1 MAKNLVIVESPA
13 KAKTIEGYLGKDFT
27 VKASMGH
34 IRDLAKGNDAIDVHN
49 NFLPHY
55 IVSEGKEQVVQELK
69 KLVKQSDII
78 WLATDEDR
86 EGEAIAW
93 HLYEELNLSSKV
105 TKRFVY
111 HEVTKSAILKAI
123 EKPREIDNN
132 LVNAQQAR
140 RILDR
145 LVGFELS
152 PVLWRKVRPSLSA
165 GRVQSVAVRLIVER
179 EREIIDFSSSSAFKV
194 SGIFLP
200 EQDNAKSFT
209 AELPKRLETQQQAES
224 FLVSCKN
231 ANFTVH
237 SIETKPGK
245 KSPAPP
251 FTTSTLQQEASRKLG
266 LSIDRTM
273 RIAQQLYEAGHITY
287 MRTDSVNL
295 SESAISLAMN
305 EISNEYGNSY
315 ALARHY
321 TNKSSNAQEAHEA
334 IRPTDFHKHSI
345 DSGKDEQ
352 RLYELIW
359 KRAIA
364 SQMAD
369 AQLEK
374 TTASILISTN
384 NEFLVAMGEVIRF
397 EGFLKV
403 YTESHDD
410 DQEQEDS
417 KRLPAMNKGDILTNE
432 YLQAIQRF
440 QKPAPRYT
448 EASLVKKLEELGIG
462 RPSTYAPTISTIQK
476 RDYVVKENRDGK
488 KRDFTTLML
497 KENILSAEIKSENFG
512 AEKSKLFPTDIGMV
526 VNDFLVEHFGN
537 IIDFNFTA
545 SVEEQF
551 DEIARGECEWTSML
565 EGFYKP
571 FHSEVEKALSGTS
584 KRANTSRL
592 LGIDPVSDLQVYA
605 TITRFGSAA
614 QIGESGG
621 DIPPKFASL
630 KANQSI
636 STITL
641 EEALALFKLPRSLGL
656 FEEME
661 IKVGIGKFG
670 PYLVHNKVFTSIKP
684 DDDPYTIELDR
695 AIELIQIKRQDI
707 ASRLLKEFP
716 SHPEIKVV
724 NGRFGPYITI
734 GKQNVKMPKGTD
746 PLSVSIEQALQ
757 WGAEQE
763 KPNKTTTTKGKKVV
777 SKRSTAKKAIKK
789 S

>member
-93 HLYEELNLSSKV
+93 HLYEELNLSNKV

-111 HEVTKSAILKAI
+111 HEVTKNAILKAI

-200 EQDNAKSFT
+200 EQDNAKSFI

-305 EISNEYGNSY
+305 EISNEFGNSY

-403 YTESHDD
+403 YSESHDD